1 MNSFLPGS
9 DKFNIQIPYKNIE
22 SHFLNFLSSQG
33 VHSFEL
39 KPDDKNI
46 FFQGKAKSSSLFL
59 KCDGIIAYYVLV
71 DKCWDKKKIEF
82 FIRSL
87 KEKNTQQVD
96 VIDIGANMGLISRQ
110 LLCVADSS
118 ISKIYCYEPN
128 KIHFE
133 CLIKNLKTF
142 QHIKLHNHAV
152 GNRDGKI
159 KLTSETA
166 TQNTRV
172 LLEEGETVIL
182 KLDSMDIHNP
192 DMLKIDVEGL
202 EMEVLKGGH
211 KLLENIEFVMIE
223 LNNNSKKYGSSNKL
237 IQKHMK
243 NLGFKELIKTWPDIV
258 YRKA

>member
-1 MNSFLPGS
+1 MIEQLS
-9 DKFNIQIPYKNIE
+9 DGLWVPSTDAQIEQWREKGYP
-22 SHFLNFLSSQG
+22 HMQ
-33 VHSFEL
+33 
-39 KPDDKNI
+39 
-46 FFQGKAKSSSLFL
+46 
-59 KCDGIIAYYVLV
+59 
-71 DKCWDKKKIEF
+71 DKC
-82 FIRSL
+82 L
-87 KEKNTQQVD
+87 KQFVKWCEKNNKKFSL
-96 VIDIGANMGLISRQ
+96 ILDIGAWCGTWSMAMQ
-110 LLCVADSS
+110 KYADE
-118 ISKIYCYEPN
+118 IYCYEPN

>member
-1 MNSFLPGS
+1 MIEQLS
-9 DKFNIQIPYKNIE
+9 DGLWVPSTDAQIEQWREKGYP
-22 SHFLNFLSSQG
+22 HMQ
-33 VHSFEL
+33 
-39 KPDDKNI
+39 
-46 FFQGKAKSSSLFL
+46 
-59 KCDGIIAYYVLV
+59 
-71 DKCWDKKKIEF
+71 DKC
-82 FIRSL
+82 L
-87 KEKNTQQVD
+87 KQFVKWCEKNNKKFSL
-96 VIDIGANMGLISRQ
+96 ILDIGAWCGTWSMAMQ
-110 LLCVADSS
+110 KYADE
-118 ISKIYCYEPN
+118 IYCYEPN

-202 EMEVLKGGH
+202 EMEVLKGGN

>member
-1 MNSFLPGS
+1 MIEQLS
-9 DKFNIQIPYKNIE
+9 DGLWVPSTDAQIEQWRKKGFP
-22 SHFLNFLSSQG
+22 HMQ
-33 VHSFEL
+33 
-39 KPDDKNI
+39 
-46 FFQGKAKSSSLFL
+46 
-59 KCDGIIAYYVLV
+59 
-71 DKCWDKKKIEF
+71 DKC
-82 FIRSL
+82 L
-87 KEKNTQQVD
+87 KQFVKWCEKNNKKFSL
-96 VIDIGANMGLISRQ
+96 ILDIGAWCGTWSMAMQ
-110 LLCVADSS
+110 KYADE
-118 ISKIYCYEPN
+118 IYCYEPN

-258 YRKA
+258 YQKA

>member
-1 MNSFLPGS
+1 MIEQLS
-9 DKFNIQIPYKNIE
+9 DGLWVPSTDAQIEQWREKGYP
-22 SHFLNFLSSQG
+22 HMQ
-33 VHSFEL
+33 
-39 KPDDKNI
+39 
-46 FFQGKAKSSSLFL
+46 
-59 KCDGIIAYYVLV
+59 
-71 DKCWDKKKIEF
+71 DKC
-82 FIRSL
+82 L
-87 KEKNTQQVD
+87 KQFVKWCEKNNKKFSL
-96 VIDIGANMGLISRQ
+96 ILDIGAWCGTWS
-110 LLCVADSS
+110 VAMQKYADE
-118 ISKIYCYEPN
+118 IYCYEPN

>member
-1 MNSFLPGS
+1 MIEQLS
-9 DKFNIQIPYKNIE
+9 DGLWVPSTDAQIEQWREKGYP
-22 SHFLNFLSSQG
+22 HMQ
-33 VHSFEL
+33 
-39 KPDDKNI
+39 
-46 FFQGKAKSSSLFL
+46 
-59 KCDGIIAYYVLV
+59 
-71 DKCWDKKKIEF
+71 DKC
-82 FIRSL
+82 L
-87 KEKNTQQVD
+87 KQFVKWCEKNNKKFSL
-96 VIDIGANMGLISRQ
+96 ILDIGAWCGTWSMAMQ
-110 LLCVADSS
+110 KYADE
-118 ISKIYCYEPN
+118 IYCYEPN

-202 EMEVLKGGH
+202 EMEVLKGGY

>member
-1 MNSFLPGS
+1 MIEQLS
-9 DKFNIQIPYKNIE
+9 DGLWVPSTDAQIEQWREKGYP
-22 SHFLNFLSSQG
+22 HMQ
-33 VHSFEL
+33 
-39 KPDDKNI
+39 
-46 FFQGKAKSSSLFL
+46 
-59 KCDGIIAYYVLV
+59 
-71 DKCWDKKKIEF
+71 DKCLKQFVKWCEKYNKKF
-82 FIRSL
+82 SL
-87 KEKNTQQVD
+87 
-96 VIDIGANMGLISRQ
+96 ILDIGAWCGTWSMAMQ
-110 LLCVADSS
+110 KYADE
-118 ISKIYCYEPN
+118 IYCYEPN

-243 NLGFKELIKTWPDIV
+243 NSGFKELIKTWPDIV

>member
-1 MNSFLPGS
+1 MIEQLS
-9 DKFNIQIPYKNIE
+9 DGLWVPSTDAQIEQWRKKGYP
-22 SHFLNFLSSQG
+22 HMQ
-33 VHSFEL
+33 
-39 KPDDKNI
+39 
-46 FFQGKAKSSSLFL
+46 
-59 KCDGIIAYYVLV
+59 
-71 DKCWDKKKIEF
+71 DKC
-82 FIRSL
+82 L
-87 KEKNTQQVD
+87 KQFVKWCEKNNKKFSL
-96 VIDIGANMGLISRQ
+96 ILDIGAWCGTWSMAMQ
-110 LLCVADSS
+110 KYADE
-118 ISKIYCYEPN
+118 IYCYEPN

>member
-1 MNSFLPGS
+1 MQDKCLKQFVKWCEKNNK
-9 DKFNIQIPYKNIE
+9 KFNLI
-22 SHFLNFLSSQG
+22 L
-33 VHSFEL
+33 
-39 KPDDKNI
+39 
-46 FFQGKAKSSSLFL
+46 
-59 KCDGIIAYYVLV
+59 
-71 DKCWDKKKIEF
+71 
-82 FIRSL
+82 
-87 KEKNTQQVD
+87 
-96 VIDIGANMGLISRQ
+96 DIGAWCGTWSMAMQ
-110 LLCVADSS
+110 KYADQ
-118 ISKIYCYEPN
+118 IYCYEPN

>member
-1 MNSFLPGS
+1 MIEQLS
-9 DKFNIQIPYKNIE
+9 DGLWVPSTDAQIEQWREKGYP
-22 SHFLNFLSSQG
+22 HMQ
-33 VHSFEL
+33 
-39 KPDDKNI
+39 
-46 FFQGKAKSSSLFL
+46 
-59 KCDGIIAYYVLV
+59 
-71 DKCWDKKKIEF
+71 DKC
-82 FIRSL
+82 L
-87 KEKNTQQVD
+87 KQFVKWCEKNNKKFSL
-96 VIDIGANMGLISRQ
+96 ILDIGAWCGTWSMAMQ
-110 LLCVADSS
+110 KYADQ
-118 ISKIYCYEPN
+118 IYCYEPN

>member
-1 MNSFLPGS
+1 MIEQLS
-9 DKFNIQIPYKNIE
+9 DGLWVPSTDAQIEQWREKGYP
-22 SHFLNFLSSQG
+22 HMQ
-33 VHSFEL
+33 
-39 KPDDKNI
+39 
-46 FFQGKAKSSSLFL
+46 
-59 KCDGIIAYYVLV
+59 
-71 DKCWDKKKIEF
+71 DKC
-82 FIRSL
+82 L
-87 KEKNTQQVD
+87 KQFVKWCEKNNKKFSL
-96 VIDIGANMGLISRQ
+96 ILDIGAWCGTWSMAMQ
-110 LLCVADSS
+110 KYADQ
-118 ISKIYCYEPN
+118 IYCYEPN

-182 KLDSMDIHNP
+182 KLDSIDIHNP

>member
-1 MNSFLPGS
+1 MIEQLS
-9 DKFNIQIPYKNIE
+9 DGLWVPSTDAQIEQWREKGYP
-22 SHFLNFLSSQG
+22 HMQ
-33 VHSFEL
+33 
-39 KPDDKNI
+39 
-46 FFQGKAKSSSLFL
+46 
-59 KCDGIIAYYVLV
+59 
-71 DKCWDKKKIEF
+71 DKC
-82 FIRSL
+82 L
-87 KEKNTQQVD
+87 KQFVKWCEKNNKKFSL
-96 VIDIGANMGLISRQ
+96 ILDIGAWCGTWS
-110 LLCVADSS
+110 VAMQKYADQ
-118 ISKIYCYEPN
+118 IYCYEPN

>member
-1 MNSFLPGS
+1 MIEQLS
-9 DKFNIQIPYKNIE
+9 DGLWVPSTDAQIEQWRKKGYP
-22 SHFLNFLSSQG
+22 HMQ
-33 VHSFEL
+33 
-39 KPDDKNI
+39 
-46 FFQGKAKSSSLFL
+46 
-59 KCDGIIAYYVLV
+59 
-71 DKCWDKKKIEF
+71 DKC
-82 FIRSL
+82 L
-87 KEKNTQQVD
+87 KQFVKWCEKNNKKFSL
-96 VIDIGANMGLISRQ
+96 ILDIGAWCGTWSMAMQ
-110 LLCVADSS
+110 KYADE
-118 ISKIYCYEPN
+118 IYCYEPN

-202 EMEVLKGGH
+202 EMEVLKGGN